1 MSRIQKIAFR
11 YLVVFVGVGLIIAI
25 FEFQDN
31 SQQRNKAITRNLEVL
46 LKKIKTNKEKNSEKD
61 YFQRKEELMWGG
73 GKSGGRERDTPKTP
87 FDDLINH
94 PGY

>member
-1 MSRIQKIAFR
+1 MSRIRKIAFR

-31 SQQRNKAITRNLEVL
+31 SQQRNRAITRNLESL

-61 YFQRKEELMWGG
+61 YFQRKEELIWGG
-73 GKSGGRERDTPKTP
+73 GKSGGREREPAKTP
-87 FDDLINH
+87 FDNLINN
-94 PGY
+94 